1 MRRIII
7 GASIITSALC
17 TTVLAKMAWKESKRE
32 KDPIIGNRYKAL
44 MNAATNE
51 IDKKI
56 IEEIYQT
63 EKELEALGEILFHH
77 RKRKIECEDLCLRE
91 SQVVGKFNDLEE
103 QLSEELKIISRG
115 F

>member
-7 GASIITSALC
+7 GASIITSTLC
-17 TTVLAKMAWKESKRE
+17 TTVLAKMAWSKVGRH
-32 KDPIIGNRYKAL
+32 DSIIGNRYKAL